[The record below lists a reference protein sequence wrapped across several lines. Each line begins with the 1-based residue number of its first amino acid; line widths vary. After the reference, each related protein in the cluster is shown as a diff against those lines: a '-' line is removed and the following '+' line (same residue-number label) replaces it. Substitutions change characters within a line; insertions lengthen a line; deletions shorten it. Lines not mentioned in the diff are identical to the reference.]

1 MAGCQIL
8 NNQVGLQANKYD
20 IMLTVVTMSI
30 NRQMKILQTEGLQ
43 ITFPV
48 INLLLTVKKEKNE

>member
-1 MAGCQIL
+1 
-8 NNQVGLQANKYD
+8 
-20 IMLTVVTMSI
+20 MLTVVTMSI